1 MHNNSNTSV
10 PVLRRSSPSPVAD
23 STGRVARKTERR
35 RLTLSSSSMCR
46 KKKSMCRKK
55 APTFERNP
63 KKEKVERRGEESGGY
78 LDVSERR
85 ARDYCVGEEREGA
98 CGGGVALVTGV
109 GFCGTIDTNH
119 LTAVQKKGRN

>member
-1 MHNNSNTSV
+1 MQ
-10 PVLRRSSPSPVAD
+10 
-23 STGRVARKTERR
+23 
-35 RLTLSSSSMCR
+35 
-46 KKKSMCRKK
+46 KKKNQCAEKKPQLLKEIPKRRK
-55 APTFERNP
+55 
-63 KKEKVERRGEESGGY
+63 RRGEESGGY